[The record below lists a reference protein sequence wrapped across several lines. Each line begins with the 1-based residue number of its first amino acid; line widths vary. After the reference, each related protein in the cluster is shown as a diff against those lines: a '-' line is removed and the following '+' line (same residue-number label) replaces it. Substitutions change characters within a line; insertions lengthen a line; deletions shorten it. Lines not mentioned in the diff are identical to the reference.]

1 MKKINQN
8 QKENSVNKLEDK
20 IKEYFK
26 KWQKTGEGRTNE
38 IMAHDIAKILEED
51 KYVKT
56 SKFIFTEREYSVLMR
71 YKKILDLFFK
81 NHPELLNYVTDGK
94 EIKVER

>member
-1 MKKINQN
+1 M
-8 QKENSVNKLEDK
+8 NKLEDK
-20 IKEYFK
+20 IYKYLVSHYMIKTKKE
-26 KWQKTGEGRTNE
+26 
-38 IMAHDIAKILEED
+38 MARDIAKISEED

-56 SKFIFTEREYSVLMR
+56 PKFIFTKREYSVLMR